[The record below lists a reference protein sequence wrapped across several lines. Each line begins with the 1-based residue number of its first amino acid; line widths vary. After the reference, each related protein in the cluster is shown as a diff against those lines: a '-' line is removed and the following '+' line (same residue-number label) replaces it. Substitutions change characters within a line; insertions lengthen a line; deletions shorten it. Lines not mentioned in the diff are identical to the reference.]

1 MRKKVVQCDVN
12 MFDLQALQARRI
24 QCEHQNVD
32 PLVWTSHRVIKWIR
46 DIDLK
51 VGTWSNTV
59 RVSSALIMLE
69 TIPPGHSKSIF

>member
-1 MRKKVVQCDVN
+1 MLWVYQLSKRRLVG
-12 MFDLQALQARRI
+12 FQALQVRRV

-51 VGTWSNTV
+51 VGTE
-59 RVSSALIMLE
+59 RKRMHL
-69 TIPPGHSKSIF
+69 